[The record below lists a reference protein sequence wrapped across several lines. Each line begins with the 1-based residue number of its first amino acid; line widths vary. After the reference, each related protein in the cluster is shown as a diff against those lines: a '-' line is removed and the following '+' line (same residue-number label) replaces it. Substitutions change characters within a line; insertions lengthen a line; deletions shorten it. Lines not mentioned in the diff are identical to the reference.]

1 MKDYRGFL
9 IRNERK
15 RLNISLEAL
24 SHGICSP
31 SYLSKIENNTLI
43 ANDSI
48 YDLLLEKLEM
58 QLLDKVEEEK
68 LRSMLDLFFKYYMS
82 SNQQL
87 LKIMKALLEYKDKV
101 SSSTLFIQYQLF
113 LLYASEMN
121 LQVTVSVKEVEKYYP
136 YMDNQQ
142 REYFH
147 LFRLSSGNIVL
158 SENDDWIYVR
168 TLKAKANLYMYQ
180 KHIFKAYDLYKT
192 CLSCA
197 VELGNKNLISE
208 ILCSLGWVC
217 LNVDIEQAEKYYLS
231 AVSYDSGYQQLAFY
245 NLGATMLQNKKYR
258 KKGKRYLQKGVK
270 HCKDEFMKIK
280 YKEALF
286 IYTVLYEDKKDAK
299 SIIKDLSDCEHI
311 DVLSMMLK
319 EHYQLNVDYQNGLM
333 KLKDTSVLFKFLYCK
348 NCEFL
353 RKYKDIC
360 SLNEWI

>member
-9 IRNERK
+9 IRKERK

-48 YDLLLEKLEM
+48 YDLLLEKLGM
-58 QLLDKVEEEK
+58 RLLDKEEEEK
-68 LRSMLDLFFKYYMS
+68 LRSMLDLFFQYYMS

-87 LKIMKALLEYKDKV
+87 LEVMKALLEYKDKV
-101 SSSTLFIQYQLF
+101 SSSALFIPYQLF

-121 LQVTVSVKEVEKYYP
+121 SQITVSIKQVEEYYP
-136 YMDNQQ
+136 YMDSQQ
-142 REYFH
+142 REYFN
-147 LFRLSSGNIVL
+147 LFRLSSGNITL

-192 CLSCA
+192 CLSYV

-231 AVSYDSGYQQLAFY
+231 AVSYDSKYRQLAFY
-245 NLGATMLQNKKYR
+245 NLGATMLQNKRYR
-258 KKGKRYLQKGVK
+258 KKGKQYLENGLK
-270 HCKDEFMKIK
+270 HCKAAFMETK

-286 IYTVLYEDKKDAK
+286 IYTVLYEDKKDAER
-299 SIIKDLSDCEHI
+299 IIKDLRDCEHI
-311 DVLSMMLK
+311 DILSMMLK
-319 EHYQLNVDYQNGLM
+319 EHYQLNVDYQNRLM
-333 KLKDTSVLFKFLYCK
+333 KVKDTSTLFKFLYCK
-348 NCEFL
+348 NCECL